1 MDPTVVTLLKFL
13 TFLFEKR
20 SLSYSSLNTA
30 RSAVSTFSLAKKTS
44 LGSHPLISQF
54 MKGVFNLKP
63 KLPKTSFTWDT
74 GIVLKYLQKWHP
86 SKNLDLLQLSIK
98 VTLLCLLVAGQRG
111 QTIWALNLNN
121 ITWGGD
127 RVTCR
132 IGEVLK
138 TTSNKRHQEDL
149 VFDVFPH
156 SKALCVVHYL
166 KEYVKRTENL
176 RGGETRLFIST
187 RPPHQGISRDT
198 LARWTKN
205 GLSKCGV
212 DMKIFTPHS
221 TRSAS
226 TSKAALKVSLPTIL
240 KTAGWRSSSTFV
252 KLYKKP
258 IRTEGMIV
266 THLL

>member
-138 TTSNKRHQEDL
+138 TTSEKRHQDDL
-149 VFDVFPH
+149 VFLMFSLTLRHCV
-156 SKALCVVHYL
+156 LC
-166 KEYVKRTENL
+166 
-176 RGGETRLFIST
+176 I
-187 RPPHQGISRDT
+187 I
-198 LARWTKN
+198 
-205 GLSKCGV
+205 
-212 DMKIFTPHS
+212 
-221 TRSAS
+221 
-226 TSKAALKVSLPTIL
+226 
-240 KTAGWRSSSTFV
+240 
-252 KLYKKP
+252 
-258 IRTEGMIV
+258 
-266 THLL
+266 